1 MFQSS
6 KMLQTYFS
14 KLIQLIA
21 LCAAIA
27 WKKKKFKSKFMNE
40 ANYIQFTKLTTRLLD
55 AHTTQLA
62 NAIQLEIV
70 EWLLPRVRTLLHRGS
85 RGTGLES
92 VAITPMHQ
100 PVTATTTLR
109 ALIEMAIFEA
119 RCLWRCRNQPV
130 VAA

>member
-1 MFQSS
+1 MLQTS
-6 KMLQTYFS
+6 KTLQTYFS
-14 KLIQLIA
+14 EFIQLIA

-27 WKKKKFKSKFMNE
+27 WEKKFKSKFINK

-55 AHTTQLA
+55 AHTPQLA

-70 EWLLPRVRTLLHRGS
+70 EWLRTEVTTLLYRGS

-100 PVTATTTLR
+100 PVTAATTTFR
-109 ALIEMAIFEA
+109 ASNRDGVI
-119 RCLWRCRNQPV
+119 
-130 VAA
+130 